1 MRELVQ
7 THGEN
12 SAEDRSALLAAA
24 IPLLTQLPLAAL
36 RMQLSRELA
45 DRVHIGMNEVNQLV
59 QQHAAQRAKRQS
71 LQQQFLGQRQ
81 VESGKRTGF
90 QSKSSSYRSNAGVD
104 GDALAPEASLRP
116 SAYASSQAQVLAPRH
131 QAISLIEKALVLLL
145 RFPRLN
151 LREPSSLQAFW
162 PEILVEAM
170 KLDGFSITDQGSDLA
185 ALSLHLDQVCA
196 ANPDR
201 WAPWRK
207 RLNRALAWV
216 LLIDERAARSEF
228 QGALLQLADQSI
240 RVAID
245 QLVQEGLTSA
255 DDRERYEALVA
266 QRRAIRS
273 GETTLT

>member
-1 MRELVQ
+1 
-7 THGEN
+7 
-12 SAEDRSALLAAA
+12 
-24 IPLLTQLPLAAL
+24 
-36 RMQLSRELA
+36 
-45 DRVHIGMNEVNQLV
+45 
-59 QQHAAQRAKRQS
+59 
-71 LQQQFLGQRQ
+71 
-81 VESGKRTGF
+81 
-90 QSKSSSYRSNAGVD
+90 
-104 GDALAPEASLRP
+104 
-116 SAYASSQAQVLAPRH
+116 
-131 QAISLIEKALVLLL
+131 
-145 RFPRLN
+145 
-151 LREPSSLQAFW
+151 LQAFW

-196 ANPDR
+196 ANPDQ

-216 LLIDERAARSEF
+216 LLIDEQAARSEF